1 MVMMDMYL
9 YYGEMSGCELRQSPG
24 GGNAVNMSLSV
35 TIIHGAETFAQY
47 EGKCPIC
54 LDFIEP
60 EDPITGV
67 YINGEGHTWDCRTAC
82 GLAPQYVETRDGEMV
97 RQPCLHDNEV
107 HWVHD
112 SCC

>member
-35 TIIHGAETFAQY
+35 TIIHGVSMMCIENRDMKTFIIISQAETFAQY
-47 EGKCPIC
+47 EGECPIC
-54 LDFIEP
+54 LDFIVP

-67 YINGEGHTWDCRTAC
+67 YINGEGHTWDCRT
-82 GLAPQYVETRDGEMV
+82 T
-97 RQPCLHDNEV
+97 
-107 HWVHD
+107 
-112 SCC
+112 